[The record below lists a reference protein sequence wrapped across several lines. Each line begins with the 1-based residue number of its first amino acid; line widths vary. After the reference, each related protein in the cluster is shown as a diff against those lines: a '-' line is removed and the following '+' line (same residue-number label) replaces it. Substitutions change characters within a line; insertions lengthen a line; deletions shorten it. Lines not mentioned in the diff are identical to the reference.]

1 MADADFV
8 PAGATIFGV
17 PPVDVTQ
24 LYVPTPAYVVRGL
37 GQEERR
43 RPSDGAIVPTIRV
56 TFTVPGL
63 AGVFSILIDNYAFVY
78 ADPLFYMR
86 ERSYVIHGLYALPDQ
101 LPPYEDFA
109 PGDTG
114 VPAALLDA
122 AEDAAA
128 AAASLVT
135 P

>member
-8 PAGATIFGV
+8 PSGAAIFGT

-24 LYVPTPAYVVRGL
+24 LYVPTPAYVVRSL
-37 GQEERR
+37 SQEERR
-43 RPSDGAIVPTIRV
+43 RPTDGAIVPTIRV

-63 AGVFSILIDNYAFVY
+63 SGVFSIIIDNYAFTH

-86 ERSYVIHGLYALPDQ
+86 ERSYVIHGLYALPAQ
-101 LPPYEDFA
+101 LPPYEEYA

-114 VPAALLDA
+114 VTQTLLDA
-122 AEDAAA
+122 AEDATLAA
-128 AAASLVT
+128 LGGVLT
-135 P
+135 